1 MIFRLILL
9 MILGGSICIGI
20 ETMWLAFKNG
30 EWPFGIVVIF
40 EVIGFILMTIFFIK
54 EQVL

>member
-1 MIFRLILL
+1 MIFSLILL
-9 MILGGSICIGI
+9 MVLGVSICVGI
-20 ETMWLAFKNG
+20 ETIWRAFKNG
-30 EWPFGIVVIF
+30 EWPFGIVIIF

>member
-1 MIFRLILL
+1 MIFSLILL
-9 MILGGSICIGI
+9 MILGASIWVGI
-20 ETMWLAFKNG
+20 ETIWRAFKNG
-30 EWPFGIVVIF
+30 EWPFGIVIIF

>member
-9 MILGGSICIGI
+9 MVLGASICVGT
-20 ETMWLAFKNG
+20 ETIWRAFKNG
-30 EWPFGIVVIF
+30 KWPVGVIVIF
-40 EVIGFILMTIFFIK
+40 EVIGFILMTIFFVK

>member
-9 MILGGSICIGI
+9 MVLGASICIGI
-20 ETMWLAFKNG
+20 ETIWRAFKNG
-30 EWPFGIVVIF
+30 EWPFGIVIIF

>member
-1 MIFRLILL
+1 MIFCLILL
-9 MILGGSICIGI
+9 MVLGGSICIGI
-20 ETMWLAFKNG
+20 ETIWRAFKNG
-30 EWPFGIVVIF
+30 KWPFGIVIIF

>member
-9 MILGGSICIGI
+9 MVLGGSICIGI
-20 ETMWLAFKNG
+20 ETIWRAFKNG
-30 EWPFGIVVIF
+30 KWLFGVVVIF
-40 EVIGFILMTIFFIK
+40 EVIGFILMTIFFVK

>member
-9 MILGGSICIGI
+9 MVLGASIYVGI
-20 ETMWLAFKNG
+20 ETMWCAFKNG
-30 EWPFGIVVIF
+30 KWPLGIVIIF

>member
-9 MILGGSICIGI
+9 MVLGGSICIGI
-20 ETMWLAFKNG
+20 ETMWRAFKNG
-30 EWPFGIVVIF
+30 NWPFGIVIIF

>member
-9 MILGGSICIGI
+9 MVLGGSICIGI
-20 ETMWLAFKNG
+20 ETMWRAFKNG

-40 EVIGFILMTIFFIK
+40 EVIGFILMAIFFIK